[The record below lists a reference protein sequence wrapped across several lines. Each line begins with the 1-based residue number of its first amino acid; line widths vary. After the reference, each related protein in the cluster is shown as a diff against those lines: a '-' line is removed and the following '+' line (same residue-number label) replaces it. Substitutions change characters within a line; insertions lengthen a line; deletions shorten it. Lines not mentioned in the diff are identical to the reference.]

1 MFFIFIYIQQAYFC
15 NSRYSTMKVS
25 LHIKFLTICL
35 AGIAAITQLSSCQMN
50 SDGDISKNLDINK
63 ELRSEIGLIN
73 DQLYKAIAKK
83 DMMAIKGLMSDSL
96 LEKLNESFTQI
107 IGNMSQFYGSGK
119 YKLLDEYHINN
130 SEIGKNLVLSS
141 GDKGKHSYTIN
152 FPITSKNHY
161 LALVLPEM
169 EFNGIMMSVFYSK
182 TDAGWK
188 INNLQFGQYSI
199 MSLAAPD
206 FLEKAMNA
214 YGKGYWIDAL
224 NYADIAR
231 ICSRPCNEFMLYIN
245 DSLYSSFA
253 DKVLKEVKSKYVLP
267 MTIGEDKNGPE
278 LFRINADQYGNE
290 VCPMVWYKTAIP
302 LKDTGALRTEFE
314 SSKVLIYDKFTGLN
328 KDKKHVIYR
337 IYNTLPSASTEPEY
351 KTIIDELPQ

>member
-1 MFFIFIYIQQAYFC
+1 MTSIITFVCNQLQMRSIFTYAVCGIIG
-15 NSRYSTMKVS
+15 
-25 LHIKFLTICL
+25 FLTIV
-35 AGIAAITQLSSCQMN
+35 QFNSCQIN
-50 SDGDISKNLDINK
+50 IGNNTDKNLDIDK
-63 ELRSEIGLIN
+63 EIRTEIEQIN

-96 LEKLNESFTQI
+96 LNKLNESFTEI

-119 YKLLDEYHINN
+119 YRVLDEYHIKKAK
-130 SEIGKNLVLSS
+130 IGQNLAISS
-141 GDKGKHSYTIN
+141 GDKGKHSYLIH
-152 FPITSKNHY
+152 FPITSNNHY
-161 LALVLPEM
+161 LSLILPEM
-169 EFNGIMMSVFYSK
+169 DFNGIMMSVFYTK
-182 TDAGWK
+182 TDAGWR

-214 YGKGYWIDAL
+214 YEKGYWIDAL

-231 ICSRPCNEFMLYIN
+231 ICSRPCNEFMIYIN

-267 MTIGEDKNGPE
+267 MNIGEDKNAPE
-278 LFRINADQYGNE
+278 LFRINADQYGSE
-290 VCPMVWYKTAIP
+290 VCPMVWYKSLVP
-302 LKDTGALRTEFE
+302 LKDTNALRTEFE
-314 SSKVLIYDKFTGLN
+314 ISKKIIYDKFTGLN

-337 IYNTLPSASTEPEY
+337 IYNTLPSVSTEPEY